1 MLEKKRVQTKEFED
15 KVGEVSQKQIK
26 REVKIRKDKSQNY
39 NMQLKGI
46 SEKTE
51 ERSNY
56 QKNIKKFHPPKLKKR
71 LK

>member
-1 MLEKKRVQTKEFED
+1 MLEKKRVQTKELED

-26 REVKIRKDKSQNY
+26 KVENKKRQVSELQHATKRHFRKN
-39 NMQLKGI
+39 GG
-46 SEKTE
+46 
-51 ERSNY
+51 RSNY